1 MFADKFPRLFLI
13 LDMVIM
19 FSIAAGVLCWAAW
32 SVGNLIGGIREWR
45 YSLRGRVKRAFGV
58 PAAA

>member
-1 MFADKFPRLFLI
+1 MFAASSTPVSDFGHGHHV
-13 LDMVIM
+13 LDRRRC
-19 FSIAAGVLCWAAW
+19 ALWAAW